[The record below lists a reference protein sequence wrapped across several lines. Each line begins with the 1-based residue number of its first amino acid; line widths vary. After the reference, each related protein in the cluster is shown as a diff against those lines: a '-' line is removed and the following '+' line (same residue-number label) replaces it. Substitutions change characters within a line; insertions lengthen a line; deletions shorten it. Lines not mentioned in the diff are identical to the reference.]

1 FDVIEPKYRG
11 SATGLMLTCIFF
23 VGAFAPV
30 ILGWAKQTIGLTT
43 AMSYLSIGFLI
54 GGVVL
59 LVAAL
64 TSFKDDFI
72 NEESVA
78 RE

>member
-1 FDVIEPKYRG
+1 
-11 SATGLMLTCIFF
+11 
-23 VGAFAPV
+23 
-30 ILGWAKQTIGLTT
+30 
-43 AMSYLSIGFLI
+43 MSYLSIGFVL